1 MKHKPVEH
9 RGYVMAEEGLFLVE
23 SCKNRVHET
32 YEIQAQRESQQDD
45 MHGGDYSTWP
55 VAFPVCY
62 HRRTMNVDIYVG
74 VIQFIV
80 LLLSLSVHESAHA
93 WTADALGDPTARY
106 LGRVSLNP
114 LVHADP
120 IGTILF
126 PLIGMFSGLM
136 FGWAKPVP
144 VNVSRLRNPVRDHM
158 LVAAAGPVSNLLL
171 ATVLFVSLMV
181 MKSVSPE
188 AASVLRRVAA
198 YEFFGNSVLVPL
210 MAVAYQGII
219 INLVLAVF
227 NLIPVA
233 PLDGA
238 AVLSGL
244 LPRSLA
250 DVLDQLQTYGFIIL
264 IGLLYL
270 GIPSMLYSPVINFVL
285 SYLFAS

>member
-1 MKHKPVEH
+1 M
-9 RGYVMAEEGLFLVE
+9 
-23 SCKNRVHET
+23 
-32 YEIQAQRESQQDD
+32 D
-45 MHGGDYSTWP
+45 STQL
-55 VAFPVCY
+55 Y
-62 HRRTMNVDIYVG
+62 IG
-74 VIQFIV
+74 VIEFIV

-144 VNVSRLRNPVRDHM
+144 VNVSRLRNPSRDHM
-158 LVAAAGPVSNLLL
+158 IVAAAGPISNMLL
-171 ATVLFVSLMV
+171 AGGLFTFLMIMKTV
-181 MKSVSPE
+181 SVDGARTVYE
-188 AASVLRRVAA
+188 VATGNILL
-198 YEFFGNSVLVPL
+198 GNSIVVPL
-210 MAVAYQGII
+210 TVIAYYGLI
-219 INLVLAVF
+219 INLILAVF

-250 DVLDQLQTYGFIIL
+250 GTFDMLQTYGMVLL
-264 IGLLYL
+264 IALLFL
-270 GIPSMLYSPVINFVL
+270 GVPAKLYEPVL
-285 SYLFAS
+285 SVVRAYLVA

>member
-1 MKHKPVEH
+1 
-9 RGYVMAEEGLFLVE
+9 
-23 SCKNRVHET
+23 
-32 YEIQAQRESQQDD
+32 
-45 MHGGDYSTWP
+45 
-55 VAFPVCY
+55 
-62 HRRTMNVDIYVG
+62 MNINIYVG
-74 VIQFIV
+74 VIEFIV

-93 WTADALGDPTARY
+93 WTADRFGDPTARY

-126 PLIGMFSGLM
+126 PIIGMFTGLM

-144 VNVSRLRNPVRDHM
+144 VNVSRLRNPTRDHM

-171 ATVLFVSLMV
+171 ASILFTCLMI
-181 MKSVSPE
+181 MKSLSSD
-188 AASVLRRVAA
+188 AAQTIYHVYAG
-198 YEFFGNSVLVPL
+198 EFTGNSVLVPL
-210 MAVAYQGII
+210 TAVAYYGVI
-219 INLVLAVF
+219 INVVLAVF

-250 DVLDQLQTYGFIIL
+250 SILDEMQNYGFLLL
-264 IGLLYL
+264 IALLYL
-270 GIPSMLYSPVINFVL
+270 GIPSMLYGPVINFVV
-285 SYLFAS
+285 SYLIL